1 MWDFTLLWKH
11 KAFLVAGALVT
22 LKLTAGAVVL
32 GFILGVVAGLGTV
45 ARSAAIRFAAG
56 VYIQLFRGTPMLL
69 QIFFIY
75 FGVPQIYNALTGD
88 GMMPNPLFV
97 GIIALGLNSGAY
109 VAEIV
114 RAGIQAIDKGQM
126 EAGRSIGLSHKETM
140 RYIVLP
146 QAMRK
151 IIPPLGNEAIVL
163 LKDSS
168 LISVIGTNEL
178 MYSAKVMGAKYY
190 DYVQFLVGAGLIY
203 LLLTFVIS
211 RILARVEKHL
221 AHAR

>member
-1 MWDFTLLWKH
+1 MDLSLLWHH
-11 KAFLVAGALVT
+11 KTFMLAGAFVT
-22 LKLTAGAVVL
+22 LKLTIGAVFL
-32 GFILGVVAGLGTV
+32 GLILGVVTGMGSV
-45 ARSAAIRFAAG
+45 SKNWFFRFIAG
-56 VYIQLFRGTPMLL
+56 VYVQVFRGTPMLL

-75 FGVPQIYNALTGD
+75 FGVPQIYRLITGQSI
-88 GMMPNPLFV
+88 MPDPLYV
-97 GIIALGLNSGAY
+97 GIIALGINSGAY

-114 RAGIQAIDKGQM
+114 RAGIQSVGQGQM
-126 EAGRSIGLSHKETM
+126 EAGRSIGLSSGQTM
-140 RYIVLP
+140 RYIILP

-190 DYVQFLVGAGLIY
+190 DYVQFLIGAAIVY
-203 LLLTFVIS
+203 LCFTFVIS
-211 RILARVEKHL
+211 RILSYVEKHL
-221 AHAR
+221 DYK

>member
-1 MWDFTLLWKH
+1 MDFTLLWQH
-11 KAFLVAGALVT
+11 KLFLLAGATVT
-22 LKLTAGAVVL
+22 LKLTAGAIIIGL
-32 GFILGVVAGLGTV
+32 ILGVM
-45 ARSAAIRFAAG
+45 AG
-56 VYIQLFRGTPMLL
+56 VASVSPARIPRIISGIYVQIFRGTPMLL

-75 FGVPQIYNALTGD
+75 FGIPQLFQLIMGRSI
-88 GMMPNPLFV
+88 MPDPLLV

-114 RAGIQAIDKGQM
+114 RGGIQAVGQGQM
-126 EAGRSIGLSHKETM
+126 EAGRSIGLSRKMAM
-140 RYIVLP
+140 RYIIIP
-146 QAMRK
+146 QAMKK
-151 IIPPLGNEAIVL
+151 IIPPLGNEVIVL

-203 LLLTFVIS
+203 LTLTFVIS
-211 RILARVEKHL
+211 RVLARLEKKL
-221 AHAR
+221 RYA

>member
-1 MWDFTLLWKH
+1 MDLTLLWQQK
-11 KAFLVAGALVT
+11 FFMLAGATVT
-22 LKLTAGAVVL
+22 LQLTAGAIIIGL
-32 GFILGVVAGLGTV
+32 ILGVITGVASV
-45 ARSAAIRFAAG
+45 SPARTPRVISGIY
-56 VYIQLFRGTPMLL
+56 VQIFRGTPMLL

-75 FGVPQIYNALTGD
+75 FGIPQLYKLIMGSSI
-88 GMMPNPLFV
+88 MPDPLVV

-114 RAGIQAIDKGQM
+114 RGGIQAVGQGQM
-126 EAGRSIGLSHKETM
+126 EAGRSIGLSRKMTM
-140 RYIVLP
+140 RYIIIP
-146 QAMRK
+146 QAMKK

-203 LLLTFVIS
+203 LTLTFVIS
-211 RILARVEKHL
+211 RLLARLEKKL
-221 AHAR
+221 QYS